1 MEEFRV
7 KIVGNRTMKNL
18 GLKDLAVLQR
28 LMVKLRGNRPFIP
41 KGVYRF
47 KTFEEAEEWT
57 IKMLSR

>member
-1 MEEFRV
+1 
-7 KIVGNRTMKNL
+7 MKNL